1 MAIFDLLELADLF
14 TSWRF
19 YVGAAV
25 TVTIVIGLDQLIS
38 NETASMAICV
48 PVAIVGVVLSIYW
61 DFRKR

>member
-25 TVTIVIGLDQLIS
+25 TATIVIGLDQLIS
-38 NETASMAICV
+38 NETTSMAICI
-48 PVAIVGVVLSIYW
+48 PVAIVGLVLSIYW
-61 DFRKR
+61 YFRKR